1 MEPGPLG
8 SCAGQVKAQPTA
20 AKHQIT
26 ARRPIHSS
34 FKHVRLNNTMLIV
47 ERQQLLLDMLRQRKA
62 AQLEELAREVG
73 VSSSTVR
80 RDLEA
85 LEQRGLIRRTHGG
98 AVYEEQRDLA
108 GQPTAPLAARMT
120 ECVEGKLAIARYV
133 DSIVQPQMTLLMDGG
148 STVIYAAK
156 QITARPLQIVTNS
169 LSVANIFADDE
180 QVELLVVG
188 GSLYGRTGVLIGPIA
203 TGCLAELHADLLLF
217 SLGGIYGD
225 AAFNFNLTMVQVE
238 QVMMQQAAESVML
251 MDSSKFGRKSL
262 VRVCGLDEV
271 SQIVTDSGVDP
282 AWRQQLGDR
291 LVVA

>member
-1 MEPGPLG
+1 
-8 SCAGQVKAQPTA
+8 
-20 AKHQIT
+20 
-26 ARRPIHSS
+26 
-34 FKHVRLNNTMLIV
+34 MLIV

-85 LEQRGLIRRTHGG
+85 LEQRGQIRRTHGG
-98 AVYEEQRDLA
+98 AVYEEQRDA
-108 GQPTAPLAARMT
+108 ASQPTAPLNARMN
-120 ECVEGKLAIARYV
+120 ECVEGKRAIARYV

-148 STVIYAAK
+148 STVIYAAQ

-188 GSLYGRTGVLIGPIA
+188 GSLYGRTGVLVGPIA
-203 TGCLAELHADLLLF
+203 TGCLSELHADLLLF

-251 MDSSKFGRKSL
+251 MDSSKFGRKCL

-282 AWRQQLGDR
+282 SWRQELGDR